1 MMICFAKGGIKYSG
15 RSLPRRTS
23 IESSTHAIMIYV
35 VGTLPMSLLAGRF
48 CRQDLSGHLSKEMH
62 TSGVNHV
69 MHVNAQVQGVSFMG
83 HSNQLHLLGPLRS
96 GALMPSGH
104 YQGLQEVK
112 NTSLWGLIT

>member
-1 MMICFAKGGIKYSG
+1 MTICFAKGGIKCSE

-23 IESSTHAIMIYV
+23 IESSTLAIMIYV
-35 VGTLPMSLLAGRF
+35 VGILPMSLLAGRF

-83 HSNQLHLLGPLRS
+83 HSNQ
-96 GALMPSGH
+96 
-104 YQGLQEVK
+104 
-112 NTSLWGLIT
+112 